1 MIDLVYKPAT
11 EINIV
16 KFGTTEIKIVK
27 FGTAVMCGSHQ
38 GLLCA
43 HSKDF
48 IITQGTWSFKIT
60 HRDTK
65 ESCII
70 PITNIACWSEVEH
83 GSSGI
88 KSDSK
93 RVVKKKKDA

>member
-1 MIDLVYKPAT
+1 MIDLVHEPAA
-11 EINIV
+11 
-16 KFGTTEIKIVK
+16 EIKIVK

-43 HSKDF
+43 HIKDF

-60 HRDTK
+60 HRETK
-65 ESCII
+65 EACII
-70 PITNIACWSEVEH
+70 PITNVACWAEVDN

-88 KSDSK
+88 KVDIK
-93 RVVKKKKDA
+93 RAAPKKKNT